1 MFYAPILDEPEILVD
16 LAWNI
21 PPLKQNN
28 IPNRQKK
35 KDYQSGHTLCCCLVI
50 NQLMEHLFSLDQN
63 SIRTY
68 T

>member
-21 PPLKQNN
+21 PPRKQNN

-35 KDYQSGHTLCCCLVI
+35 KDYQSGHTL
-50 NQLMEHLFSLDQN
+50 FAS
-63 SIRTY
+63 
-68 T
+68 